1 MTSRLGTGKSK
12 TFFYSVWAEG
22 IGFASQQPKP
32 EVKKDIDLQLNH
44 LLDVDVDG
52 RDVGVVLAV

>member
-1 MTSRLGTGKSK
+1 MW
-12 TFFYSVWAEG
+12 VEG

-32 EVKKDIDLQLNH
+32 EVKKGKDLQLNH

>member
-1 MTSRLGTGKSK
+1 MGI
-12 TFFYSVWAEG
+12 EG
-22 IGFASQQPKP
+22 IGFASQP
-32 EVKKDIDLQLNH
+32 EVKKGIDLQLNH